1 MIFFFF
7 FLKNLIVY
15 IKKYESTKL
24 CMYKKLK
31 NHNLYSKN

>member
-1 MIFFFF
+1 MT
-7 FLKNLIVY
+7 LKNLIVY